1 MTDPRSAGAP
11 IPFLDLAASHE
22 EVAEEIALAWRQI
35 VAASTFIGGEHVDR
49 FEQEWAT
56 YCHSRHAV
64 GVANGTD
71 ALLLALRALGV
82 GPGDEVI
89 LPANTFVAT
98 AEAVVLAGA
107 VPHFVDVDPDTL
119 LMTAAHVEAG
129 LTDRT
134 AAVIAVHLYGQM
146 CDMDALGR
154 TCRRAG
160 IALVE
165 DAAQA
170 HGATWQGRRAGSIGD
185 VGCFSFY
192 PGKNLGALGDA
203 GAVVTQDAVLAE
215 RIRSLGDH
223 GRRTGAKHLHDV
235 VGTNSRLDAVQAA
248 ALRVKLRHL
257 DGWNAV
263 RRRAMQWYDEVLT
276 GLDAELVRVSP
287 HAESVH
293 HIAAVL
299 VPRREAVRAALA
311 GMGVASG
318 VHYPVPCHLQQ
329 AYAAYRIAPLPV
341 CEQVADQLLSL
352 PLFPTITYEQVVRVG
367 RALEAALASGV
378 RRAG

>member
-1 MTDPRSAGAP
+1 MTTPV
-11 IPFLDLAASHE
+11 PFLDLAATHDQ
-22 EVAEEIALAWRQI
+22 VAVEIEQVWRQI
-35 VAASTFIGGEHVDR
+35 VAASSFIGGEHVDL
-49 FEQEWAT
+49 FEREWAS
-56 YCHSRHAV
+56 YCQSSHAV

-82 GPGDEVI
+82 GQGDEVI

-107 VPHFVDVDPDTL
+107 IPHFVDVDPETL
-119 LMTAAHVEAG
+119 LMTATHVEAA
-129 LTDRT
+129 LTGRT
-134 AAVIAVHLYGQM
+134 AAVVAVHLYGQM
-146 CDMDALGR
+146 CDMDALTS

-170 HGATWQGRRAGSIGD
+170 HGATWRGRRAGSIGD
-185 VGCFSFY
+185 LGCFSFY

-203 GAVVTQDAVLAE
+203 GAVVTENAVLAE
-215 RIRSLGDH
+215 QIRCLGDH
-223 GRRTGAKHLHDV
+223 GRRSGAKHLHDV

-257 DGWNAV
+257 DGWNAA
-263 RRRAMQWYDEVLT
+263 RRRAMQWYGEVLS
-276 GLDAELVRVSP
+276 GLDAELIRISP

-299 VPRREAVRAALA
+299 VPRRDAVRAALA
-311 GMGVASG
+311 ASGVASG

-329 AYAAYRIAPLPV
+329 AYAAYRTAPLPV
-341 CEQVADQLLSL
+341 CEQTADQLLSL
-352 PLFPTITYEQVVRVG
+352 PLFPTITHEQVVQVG
-367 RALEAALASGV
+367 QALEAALSTGI